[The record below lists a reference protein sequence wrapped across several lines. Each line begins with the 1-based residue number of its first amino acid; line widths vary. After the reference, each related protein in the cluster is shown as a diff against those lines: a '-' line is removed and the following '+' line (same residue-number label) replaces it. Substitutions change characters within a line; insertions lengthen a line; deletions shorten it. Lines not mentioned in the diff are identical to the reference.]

1 MGKSSMRGGNVTFVK
16 HVQGKCTSRP
26 STHPCA
32 VGQTLIQEVIP
43 SLSSRSRLQWWHRG
57 TIDGLTML
65 VGSYADVIVF
75 ESSQIMPSKPC
86 TINVH
91 QLRSNRSRMV
101 LREKCNPP
109 SGRAAP
115 TWCKSYPAWVAA
127 SSTSCSCLQLETN
140 RGTLWKWSLTAC
152 IQSKRLVHA
161 AGAPPSRIVVSSS
174 KAAGLQLSTWTRKV
188 NRMSSGDSFFLS
200 SSWFSSGAVGASFL
214 SFLSLSTLGGPKST
228 AKYEANPRSSD
239 CGARTERGESSQS
252 GPSVWFTLPGFSQL
266 FAACMICRSS
276 LGRRIQALSSSSPSF
291 EDRGRGRTCQEL
303 VAQPL
308 QTPKSATQT

>member
-1 MGKSSMRGGNVTFVK
+1 MCSGTDTDPRSYPKPQLAQQTPVVTPRDHRWTDHACRFVCRC
-16 HVQGKCTSRP
+16 HSLWILP
-26 STHPCA
+26 SHA
-32 VGQTLIQEVIP
+32 
-43 SLSSRSRLQWWHRG
+43 LQA
-57 TIDGLTML
+57 LYNQC
-65 VGSYADVIVF
+65 S
-75 ESSQIMPSKPC
+75 
-86 TINVH
+86 
-91 QLRSNRSRMV
+91 
-101 LREKCNPP
+101 PP
-109 SGRAAP
+109 SGRGSAPWRSATRSWATWSRPPAP

-161 AGAPPSRIVVSSS
+161 AGVPPSRIVVSFS

-188 NRMSSGDSFFLS
+188 NRTSSGDSFFLS

-291 EDRGRGRTCQEL
+291 EDRGGGRTCQEL
-303 VAQPL
+303 VASHRQPTRGGLKEIQPL